1 MNIETIQEGV
11 LNDDILYI
19 ADKGKIFKGGYEA
32 VLEFWTYQN
41 TQSNNK
47 NIRRFKTYENAQKFI
62 LKNYKTN
69 STKKIENDRAN
80 K

>member
-1 MNIETIQEGV
+1 MHIETIKEGV

-19 ADKGKIFKGGYEA
+19 SDEGKIFKGNYEA
-32 VLEFWTYQN
+32 VLEYWTYQN

-69 STKKIENDRAN
+69 STKKIENE
-80 K
+80 